1 MAKLKTRL
9 IMEDGLKKELEEDIN
24 IAKESNNTT
33 LVERLEMVL
42 NDIPKMSDAMLIFWI
57 GRFIENK

>member
-1 MAKLKTRL
+1 MKKLKTRM
-9 IMEDGLKKELEEDIN
+9 IMENQLIEEVQKYIN
-24 IAKESNNTT
+24 SAKEINEN
-33 LVERLEMVL
+33 RLAELGKTIL